1 MQMDAN
7 MPSNQLIGSL
17 SLGHDDFVHDVQ
29 FDFYGNQ
36 MATCS
41 SDQKIKIWHKV

>member
-1 MQMDAN
+1 MDHHN
-7 MPSNQLIGSL
+7 KGGQQLIGSL
-17 SLGHDDFVHDVQ
+17 GLGHDDFVHDVS

-41 SDQKIKIWHKV
+41 TD